1 MAQKVWEER
10 YAEYYQYYD
19 VTQIKKSDW
28 NRKKQRKYWD
38 LDIDN
43 YWNLSIYTDQYYA
56 LGIMKQILFI
66 DPKKNTIIVRLG
78 DYSDLD
84 NYTGL
89 MYKINKEL

>member
-43 YWNLSIYTDQYYA
+43 YWNLSIYTNQYYA